1 VNTVFYIAAAI
12 ALATTGL
19 AITRQNPVYGLLN
32 FVVSLLAMAVVFFA
46 LGAPFAAALEVI
58 VYAGAIMV
66 LFLFVV
72 MMLSLSRTS
81 KPGASTWT
89 APVLLALLLGGA
101 LAFVLLRHG
110 QNVAGVAVS
119 PQAVGQALFGR
130 DVASV
135 ELASML
141 LLAGLVAAYHLGREK
156 RR

>member
-1 VNTVFYIAAAI
+1 
-12 ALATTGL
+12 
-19 AITRQNPVYGLLN
+19 
-32 FVVSLLAMAVVFFA
+32 
-46 LGAPFAAALEVI
+46 
-58 VYAGAIMV
+58 
-66 LFLFVV
+66 